1 MLTDLGLEKGLRRI
15 QVITKIEINYISL
28 QKKKT

>member
-15 QVITKIEINYISL
+15 QVITKIEINCISL